1 METIKGIA
9 VSPGIAI
16 GTAVRLAEA
25 DGHIAFRTVEPD
37 EVAAE
42 IRRVDDA
49 LAASAKELQDLRT
62 RTAARAGE
70 QAAAIFDF
78 HMGLLT
84 DRTLVQPIHDDIER
98 ERVAAEYAVSENFR
112 KFADRLRATG
122 SEMFVQKASD
132 VVDLENRVL
141 ARLTGGAIGKISR
154 ASGPV
159 VVIGHELTPSQ
170 AADLHRAHAVAF
182 ATDAGGLTGHTSILA
197 RALGMPAVVGCMH
210 VSTDVE
216 DGDQVIVDG
225 DAGVV
230 IIRPD
235 ASVVERYRAAA
246 AQGEQRRRALRDIA
260 KEPSVT
266 LDGVKIDLLGNIEFP
281 DEIEAVFTNGGSGTG
296 LYRTEF
302 LHLTSATTPTEE
314 DHFDA
319 YRRAL
324 ELSRGAPLVI
334 RTLDLGAD
342 KFTQDHLADPERNP
356 FLGLRSIR
364 YCLRHPQLFKTQ
376 LRAIL
381 RASALGPIKVM
392 FPLVSSVMELR
403 QTHMII
409 NDLREELEDDG
420 IAFDP
425 SLATGIMVETPAAA
439 LMTRVFANEVSF
451 VSIGTN
457 DLIQYTLAVDR
468 GNEQVASLYSAANPA
483 VLTLVKNVVRA
494 ARHAGIGASLCGEV
508 AGNPLFT
515 PLLIGFGLRS
525 LSMSPVQIPVVKR
538 VVRALD
544 IERCETLARKVGSF
558 DSDRQVLSYLRD
570 ELRRIDPEALV
581 NAGAD

>member
-49 LAASAKELQDLRT
+49 LAASARELQDLRT

-141 ARLTGGAIGKISR
+141 ARLTGGAIGRISR

-230 IIRPD
+230 IVRPD

>member
-1 METIKGIA
+1 
-9 VSPGIAI
+9 
-16 GTAVRLAEA
+16 
-25 DGHIAFRTVEPD
+25 
-37 EVAAE
+37 
-42 IRRVDDA
+42 
-49 LAASAKELQDLRT
+49 
-62 RTAARAGE
+62 
-70 QAAAIFDF
+70 
-78 HMGLLT
+78 
-84 DRTLVQPIHDDIER
+84 
-98 ERVAAEYAVSENFR
+98 
-112 KFADRLRATG
+112 
-122 SEMFVQKASD
+122 
-132 VVDLENRVL
+132 
-141 ARLTGGAIGKISR
+141 
-154 ASGPV
+154 
-159 VVIGHELTPSQ
+159 
-170 AADLHRAHAVAF
+170 
-182 ATDAGGLTGHTSILA
+182 
-197 RALGMPAVVGCMH
+197 MH

-225 DAGVV
+225 DACVV
-230 IIRPD
+230 IVRPD

>member
-16 GTAVRLAEA
+16 GTAVRIAEF

-42 IRRVDDA
+42 IRRVDEA
-49 LAASAKELQDLRT
+49 LADSAKELQDLRA

-70 QAAAIFDF
+70 QAATIFDF
-78 HMGLLT
+78 HMGLLA

-112 KFADRLRATG
+112 KLADRLRATG
-122 SEMFVQKASD
+122 SDVFVQKAAD

-159 VVIGHELTPSQ
+159 VVIGHEITPSQ

-197 RALGMPAVVGCMH
+197 RALGMPAVVGCVH

-230 IIRPD
+230 IVRPD
-235 ASVVERYRAAA
+235 PAIVERYRTAA
-246 AQGEQRRRALRDIA
+246 AQGEQRRRAMRNVA

-266 LDGVKIDLLGNIEFP
+266 LDGVKIELLGNIEFP
-281 DEIEAVFTNGGSGTG
+281 DEIESVFSNGGSGTG

-342 KFTQDHLADPERNP
+342 KFTQEHLADPERNP

-364 YCLRHPQLFKTQ
+364 YCLRNPKLFKTQ

-381 RASALGPIKVM
+381 RASALGPVKVM

-420 IAFDP
+420 IPFDP
-425 SLATGIMVETPAAA
+425 ALATGIMVETPAAA

-538 VVRALD
+538 VVRAID

>member
-1 METIKGIA
+1 MAISGDPSLLLDKFIA
-9 VSPGIAI
+9 EMNVKSRRKVRSVAPEVYATFESYDWPGN
-16 GTAVRLAEA
+16 VR
-25 DGHIAFRTVEPD
+25 
-37 EVAAE
+37 
-42 IRRVDDA
+42 
-49 LAASAKELQDLRT
+49 ELR
-62 RTAARAGE
+62 
-70 QAAAIFDF
+70 
-78 HMGLLT
+78 
-84 DRTLVQPIHDDIER
+84 
-98 ERVAAEYAVSENFR
+98 N
-112 KFADRLRATG
+112 
-122 SEMFVQKASD
+122 
-132 VVDLENRVL
+132 VL
-141 ARLTGGAIGKISR
+141 AYAF
-154 ASGPV
+154 
-159 VVIGHELTPSQ
+159 VIGDGERLMPG
-170 AADLHRAHAVAF
+170 DLPAEVGK
-182 ATDAGGLTGHTSILA
+182 TAGW
-197 RALGMPAVVGCMH
+197 
-210 VSTDVE
+210 DVTFS
-216 DGDQVIVDG
+216 D
-225 DAGVV
+225 
-230 IIRPD
+230 
-235 ASVVERYRAAA
+235 
-246 AQGEQRRRALRDIA
+246 
-260 KEPSVT
+260 T
-266 LDGVKIDLLGNIEFP
+266 N
-281 DEIEAVFTNGGSGTG
+281 EIEAVFTNGGSGTG

>member
-16 GTAVRLAEA
+16 GTAVRLAES
-25 DGHIAFRTVEPD
+25 DGHIAFRTVEPE

-42 IRRVDDA
+42 IQRVDEA
-49 LAASAKELQDLRT
+49 FAASAKELQDLRT

-78 HMGLLT
+78 HMGLLA

-112 KFADRLRATG
+112 KLADRLRATG
-122 SEMFVQKASD
+122 SDVFVQKAAD

-159 VVIGHELTPSQ
+159 VVIGHEITPSQ

-216 DGDQVIVDG
+216 DGDHVIVDG

-230 IIRPD
+230 IVRP
-235 ASVVERYRAAA
+235 APPVVERYRAAA
-246 AQGEQRRRALRDIA
+246 AQGEQRRRALRNVA

-266 LDGVKIDLLGNIEFP
+266 LDGVTIELLGNIEFP

-302 LHLTSATTPTEE
+302 LHLTSPTTPTEE

-364 YCLRHPQLFKTQ
+364 YCLRHPQMFKAQ

-381 RASALGPIKVM
+381 RASALGPLKVM

-420 IAFDP
+420 IPFDP

-538 VVRALD
+538 VVRAID

>member
-16 GTAVRLAEA
+16 GTAVRIAEF

-42 IRRVDDA
+42 IRRVDEA
-49 LAASAKELQDLRT
+49 LADSAKELQDLRA

-70 QAAAIFDF
+70 QAATIFDF
-78 HMGLLT
+78 HMGLLA

-112 KFADRLRATG
+112 KLADRLRATD
-122 SEMFVQKASD
+122 SDVFVQKAAD

-159 VVIGHELTPSQ
+159 VVIGHEITPSQ

-197 RALGMPAVVGCMH
+197 RALGMPAVVGCVH

-230 IIRPD
+230 IVRPD
-235 ASVVERYRAAA
+235 PAIVERYRTAA
-246 AQGEQRRRALRDIA
+246 AQGEQRRRAMRNVA

-266 LDGVKIDLLGNIEFP
+266 LDGVKIELLGNIEFP
-281 DEIEAVFTNGGSGTG
+281 DEIESVFSNGGSGTG

-342 KFTQDHLADPERNP
+342 KFTQEHLADPERNP

-364 YCLRHPQLFKTQ
+364 YCLRNPKLFKTQ

-381 RASALGPIKVM
+381 RASALGPVKVM

-420 IAFDP
+420 IPFDP
-425 SLATGIMVETPAAA
+425 ALATGIMVETPAAA

-538 VVRALD
+538 VVRAID

>member
-16 GTAVRLAEA
+16 GTAVRIAEF

-42 IRRVDDA
+42 IRRVDEA
-49 LAASAKELQDLRT
+49 LADSAKELQDLRA

-70 QAAAIFDF
+70 QAATIFDF
-78 HMGLLT
+78 HMGLLA

-112 KFADRLRATG
+112 KLADRLRATD
-122 SEMFVQKASD
+122 SDVFVQKAAD

-159 VVIGHELTPSQ
+159 VVIGHEITPSQ

-197 RALGMPAVVGCMH
+197 RALGMPAVVGCVH

-230 IIRPD
+230 IVRPD
-235 ASVVERYRAAA
+235 PAIVERYRTAA
-246 AQGEQRRRALRDIA
+246 AQGEQRRRAMRNVA

-266 LDGVKIDLLGNIEFP
+266 LDGVKIELLGNIEFP
-281 DEIEAVFTNGGSGTG
+281 DEIESVFSNGGSGTG

-342 KFTQDHLADPERNP
+342 KFTQEHLADPERNP
-356 FLGLRSIR
+356 FLCLRSIR
-364 YCLRHPQLFKTQ
+364 YCLRKPKLFKTQ

-381 RASALGPIKVM
+381 RASALGPVKVM

-420 IAFDP
+420 IPFDP
-425 SLATGIMVETPAAA
+425 ALATGIMVETPAAA

-538 VVRALD
+538 VVRAID